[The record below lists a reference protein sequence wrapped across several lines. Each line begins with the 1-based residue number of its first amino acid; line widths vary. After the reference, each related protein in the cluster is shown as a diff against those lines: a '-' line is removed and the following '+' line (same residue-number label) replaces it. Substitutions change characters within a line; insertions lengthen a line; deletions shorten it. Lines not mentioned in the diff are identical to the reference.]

1 MPSPYFGHKLVYKM
15 GMYCLWYIF
24 YFIIFFTVPKF
35 IKERKKQIQMDN
47 MINNLGSAHRKYKE
61 KLIIAYGTATNSVE
75 ILCKNLG
82 VKRRRRA
89 FT

>member
-1 MPSPYFGHKLVYKM
+1 
-15 GMYCLWYIF
+15 
-24 YFIIFFTVPKF
+24 
-35 IKERKKQIQMDN
+35 MDN